1 MVVCVDVVNTGGE
14 QASGGGTHN
23 ALYGQESRK
32 VSLLR
37 RQPKKGTL
45 VQVQLFRRVVIKG
58 SNRRTGIMADAIG
71 ALAELAKAVEQITAL
86 GMPNMSNRLS
96 SCRLRSLV
104 Q

>member
-1 MVVCVDVVNTGGE
+1 MWSILGGE

-23 ALYGQESRK
+23 TLYGRESRK
-32 VSLLR
+32 VSLF
-37 RQPKKGTL
+37 RQRLKQGTL

-71 ALAELAKAVEQITAL
+71 ALSVLAKAVEKITAL
-86 GMPNMSNRLS
+86 GMLNMSNRLS